1 MTMSTDLDIQE
12 YMPDL
17 YDYGIQDFA
26 ADHAK
31 TRGDI
36 LRRLRIEWW
45 PRFRPWTTDIT
56 IAGSGAGRP
65 EMDEDLLTESQFTRA
80 AVFHVLAYYILPKL
94 MKFDPEGD
102 RFENMM
108 NHFKARFEE
117 EFNLILRDGV
127 EYDSNNDGTVVA
139 GEKTPTHFMR
149 LVR

>member
-1 MTMSTDLDIQE
+1 MSFANDNDIIE

-17 YDYGIQDFA
+17 YDYGIQDFS

-31 TRGDI
+31 TQDDI

-45 PRFRPWTTDIT
+45 PRLQPWKYDIRYVNN
-56 IAGSGAGRP
+56 AP
-65 EMDEDLLTESQFTRA
+65 EMDSTLLTDSQWTRS

-94 MKFDPEGD
+94 AKFDPEGD

-108 NHFKARFEE
+108 KHYKSRFEE
-117 EFNLILRDGV
+117 EFNLVLKDGV
-127 EYDSNNDGTVVA
+127 EYDLNNDNTVSIS
-139 GEKTPTHFMR
+139 EKASTEFMR